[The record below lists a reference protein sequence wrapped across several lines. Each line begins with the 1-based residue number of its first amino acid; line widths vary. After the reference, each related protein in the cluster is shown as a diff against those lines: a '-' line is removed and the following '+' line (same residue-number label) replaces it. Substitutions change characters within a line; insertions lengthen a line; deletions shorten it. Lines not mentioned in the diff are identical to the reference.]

1 MMAKT
6 EKEKPT
12 VNKEFIKEHMDGK
25 EIDLSMCSLSKVP
38 VKELVSWFSSIKQG
52 FQKNILQ
59 ASLSHGVVLDL
70 SRNTITVL
78 PVS

>member
-6 EKEKPT
+6 EKEKPN

-38 VKELVSWFSSIKQG
+38 VKELVSCSRVTRFSKEYSTG
-52 FQKNILQ
+52 
-59 ASLSHGVVLDL
+59 
-70 SRNTITVL
+70 
-78 PVS
+78 